1 MKHIIIENMNRD
13 TIPDESKYDLTPEE
27 YSYEV
32 SCDPDHPFFVG
43 EPDKAT
49 KRFYLIAIIFFAIVI
64 IASII
69 FEDG

>member
-1 MKHIIIENMNRD
+1 MKHIIIDNMNRD

-43 EPDKAT
+43 EPDRET
-49 KRFYLIAIIFFAIVI
+49 KLFYYIALIVMAIPI

-69 FEDG
+69 LEG

>member
-1 MKHIIIENMNRD
+1 MDRNM
-13 TIPDESKYDLTPEE
+13 TQDESKYDLTPEE